1 MPMAQMS
8 ESVLVIKVSRLV
20 RDEEVTAEIFDE
32 STITQLEA
40 VIEEL
45 VNDPKSLVEIIRA

>member
-1 MPMAQMS
+1 MAQMS

-20 RDEEVTAEIFDE
+20 RDDEVTAEIFDE